1 MAFDP
6 CREWLGIA
14 AVDLTDPCRVLGLA
28 AGRHRAEAIERA
40 TVKRLATLREI
51 VPGPFAKAH
60 AALVSRVE
68 AARDELL
75 ADALPSA
82 PPAAFEQPAATPI
95 PVLAGPWAKEDEPTV
110 PDSDQPAGHEAP
122 ATDDGAV
129 IHEPD
134 SPFTVRTRRRSLHR
148 THQPAGGGLLLASIG
163 LLGFAV
169 AVLVYLVF
177 GTRPPSGVD
186 VVNVE
191 VVTPRVPPATT
202 IDRQDGVRADVNA
215 SARRPSPNPPRRD
228 SDPPTSEAS
237 VQTPAAE
244 TPDQRLEAERT
255 RLAKAFDEA
264 IRETYAALKDHRFAV
279 ADRAITRAD
288 QHVGDDLE
296 AARRLERWRLL
307 ATYARQF
314 VDFREQAFAAAN
326 AGREFE
332 AGGVRFSIIEIT
344 PDLFISKSEGEIRRV
359 PRADVDPMIE
369 MAVIGTWFERDG
381 RAANHLFL
389 GAGWL
394 CRERPNL
401 RRARAEW
408 QTAGDGGENVRPLLA
423 LLDDPAVRP
432 SAR

>member
-6 CREWLGIA
+6 CREWLGLA

-28 AGRHRAEAIERA
+28 AGRHRAEAIEEA
-40 TVKRLATLREI
+40 AAKRLATLGEI
-51 VPGPFAKAH
+51 VPGAFAKAH
-60 AALVSRVE
+60 AALVGRVA

-82 PPAAFEQPAATPI
+82 PSPYVAGPTASAAVFATHEASAALPCGGEPLHMEAALHADRPATPSAHPPRPPCGRPHRPAEGSGGLVLASMGLLSAAIAVLAFLVFRPQSPIERDTALTQSPLQGVVEDQAQEEMSPEPRSAQSPRRTRPKPHSDEQDGDQRSTIAMPAA
-95 PVLAGPWAKEDEPTV
+95 
-110 PDSDQPAGHEAP
+110 
-122 ATDDGAV
+122 
-129 IHEPD
+129 
-134 SPFTVRTRRRSLHR
+134 
-148 THQPAGGGLLLASIG
+148 
-163 LLGFAV
+163 
-169 AVLVYLVF
+169 
-177 GTRPPSGVD
+177 PPS
-186 VVNVE
+186 
-191 VVTPRVPPATT
+191 
-202 IDRQDGVRADVNA
+202 A
-215 SARRPSPNPPRRD
+215 SA
-228 SDPPTSEAS
+228 
-237 VQTPAAE
+237 AE
-244 TPDQRLEAERT
+244 MPDQRLQAERA

-288 QHVGDDLE
+288 QHAGDDLE

-344 PDLFISKSEGEIRRV
+344 PDLFIYKSEGEIRRV
-359 PRADVDPMIE
+359 PRVGVDPMIE
-369 MAVIGTWFERDG
+369 MAVVGTWFERDG

-401 RRARAEW
+401 RRTQAEW
-408 QTAGDGGENVRPLLA
+408 RTAGDGGENVGPLLA